1 MLIDDPAGHL
11 MGGGGVGGRH
21 WVQGGY
27 FSRLRARR
35 QTLAATEAELRA
47 RGLPVPTVPMLPEKI
62 IAIGLLCLLLL
73 ALFFGLIFR

>member
-1 MLIDDPAGHL
+1 LIDDPAGHL
-11 MGGGGVGGRH
+11 MGGGGVGGPH